1 MLYNFN
7 KFLLKLYSTGNY
19 IDTVFRSSLVVPHRF
34 VYYNYCLYFR
44 AMFIKQIKKKNK
56 NSDKEYIYYRLI
68 HGYKIGNK
76 TRHQNILNLGRLE
89 EVDKAHH
96 KALADRIEELVTGN
110 SSTLFPDM
118 QTSTNIEAPAQEFSK
133 KIITEKLFIAPALDK
148 KNISKEISSNYHE
161 VDLDTIEQI
170 ESRSIGAEW
179 LIKQAMEQLDIKK
192 ILSGTGMSEEETSI
206 AQMLL
211 TAKAIHPSS
220 ELESERW
227 LHESSAAKELYNTSG
242 KVSRYKLYKAATQM
256 YDHRTAIDN
265 QIYNNVSNLFSNK
278 SKIVIYDLTNMYFEG
293 QMLGSKK
300 ADFGRSKQKKS
311 GNKLI
316 GLALSIDSLGFVRYS
331 KFYKGNVS
339 EPATFE
345 AMLSDVVSAMDIKS
359 EKPVIVM
366 DAGIATEENLEI
378 IKSEKY
384 GYDYV
389 CVSRTIPKQYD
400 KLTDKA
406 TAVSDNRGHKI
417 ELTKVFVQGKDDC
430 FLHVKSSRKKKKEES
445 IDKKL
450 TGRLEAQLQDI
461 KDKLSKPRA
470 LKKTEKV
477 HEKVGKIKAKL
488 SKVGWLYDIKYTENK
503 EEGIITDITW
513 KRVKE
518 REKPKGE
525 YFLRYTKTA
534 VKENDIWQIYNLT
547 REVEAVFR
555 CLKTD
560 LDIRPIYHQVDE
572 FIEPHIWLGIMAY
585 QIVNYIRKILNDGNI
600 NYSWTT
606 IVRKMESMQSS
617 IVSVNN
623 NRNEKIYIKLCTR
636 PTANQIKIFNAL
648 DFKHRPFVRKTKVVP
663 QL

>member
-19 IDTVFRSSLVVPHRF
+19 IDTVFRSSSVVPHRF

-76 TRHQNILNLGRLE
+76 TRHQNILNLGKLE

-110 SSTLFPDM
+110 SSTLFSDM
-118 QTSTNIEAPAQEFSK
+118 QTSTNIEALAQEFSK

-179 LIKQAMEQLDIKK
+179 LIKQAMEQLGIKK

-256 YDHRTAIDN
+256 YDHRTTIDN

-417 ELTKVFVQGKDDC
+417 ELTKVFVQEKDDC
-430 FLHVKSSRKKKKEES
+430 FLHVKSSQKKKKEES

-461 KDKLSKPRA
+461 K
-470 LKKTEKV
+470 
-477 HEKVGKIKAKL
+477 
-488 SKVGWLYDIKYTENK
+488 YTENK

-518 REKPKGE
+518 RWKP
-525 YFLRYTKTA
+525 
-534 VKENDIWQIYNLT
+534 
-547 REVEAVFR
+547 
-555 CLKTD
+555 CLD
-560 LDIRPIYHQVDE
+560 V
-572 FIEPHIWLGIMAY
+572 
-585 QIVNYIRKILNDGNI
+585 
-600 NYSWTT
+600 
-606 IVRKMESMQSS
+606 
-617 IVSVNN
+617 
-623 NRNEKIYIKLCTR
+623 
-636 PTANQIKIFNAL
+636 
-648 DFKHRPFVRKTKVVP
+648 
-663 QL
+663 

>member
-1 MLYNFN
+1 MY
-7 KFLLKLYSTGNY
+7 
-19 IDTVFRSSLVVPHRF
+19 
-34 VYYNYCLYFR
+34 
-44 AMFIKQIKKKNK
+44 IKQIKKRNK
-56 NSDKEYIYYRLI
+56 NSHKEYIYYRLI

-76 TRHQNILNLGRLE
+76 TRHQNILNLGKLE
-89 EVDKAHH
+89 GVEKSHH
-96 KALADRIEELVTGN
+96 KALADRIEELITGN
-110 SSTLFPDM
+110 SAVLFSDI
-118 QTSTNIEAPAQEFSK
+118 QLGTRIEELAQEFSK
-133 KIITEKLFIAPALDK
+133 KIIAEKLFITTAPDK
-148 KNISKEISSNYHE
+148 KKISKEISRNYQE
-161 VDLDTIEQI
+161 VDLGTIEQI
-170 ESRSIGAEW
+170 ESLNIGAEW
-179 LIKQAMEQLDIKK
+179 LMKQAMEKFGIENSLT
-192 ILSGTGMSEEETSI
+192 GTGMGKEEASV

-220 ELESERW
+220 ELGTERW
-227 LHESSAAKELYNTSG
+227 LDESSATKELYNTSE

-256 YDHRTAIDN
+256 YGHRTDIDN
-265 QIYNNVSNLFSNK
+265 QLYNNVSNLFSSR

-300 ADFGRSKQKKS
+300 ANFGRSKQKQTGS
-311 GNKLI
+311 KLI

-331 KFYKGNVS
+331 KFHKGNVS
-339 EPATFE
+339 EPSTFE
-345 AMLSDVVSAMDIKS
+345 TMLGDVVSTMNIKD
-359 EKPVIVM
+359 EKPLIVM
-366 DAGIATEENLEI
+366 DAGIATEENLET
-378 IKSEKY
+378 IKSDKY

-406 TAVSDNRGHKI
+406 TAITDNRGHKI
-417 ELTKVFVQGKDDC
+417 ELTKVSVEAKDDC
-430 FLHVKSSRKKKKEES
+430 FLHIKSSQKNKKEES

-450 TGRLEAQLQDI
+450 TKRLEAQLQEI
-461 KDKLSKPRA
+461 KDKLPKPRA

-488 SKVGWLYDIKYTENK
+488 SRVGWLYNIKYTENK
-503 EEGIITDITW
+503 EKGIVTDISW
-513 KRVKE
+513 ERIKE

-534 VKENDIWQIYNLT
+534 VSENDIWQVYNLT

-560 LDIRPIYHQVDE
+560 LDIRPIYHQIDE
-572 FIEPHIWLGIMAY
+572 FIEPHIWLGIIAY
-585 QIVNYIRKILNDGNI
+585 QIVNYIRSVLNESNI

-606 IVRKMESMQSS
+606 IVQKMESMQSS

-623 NRNEKIYIKLCTR
+623 NNNEKIYIKLCTR
-636 PTANQIKIFNAL
+636 PTADQIKIFNAL
-648 DFKHRPFVRKTKVVP
+648 NFKHRPFVRKTKVVP

>member
-1 MLYNFN
+1 
-7 KFLLKLYSTGNY
+7 
-19 IDTVFRSSLVVPHRF
+19 
-34 VYYNYCLYFR
+34 
-44 AMFIKQIKKKNK
+44 MFIKQIKKKNK

-89 EVDKAHH
+89 GIDQSHY

-110 SSTLFPDM
+110 STTLFSDL
-118 QTSTNIEAPAQEFSK
+118 QANNIIEDFAQEFSR
-133 KIITEKLFIAPALDK
+133 KIITEKLFITTDPSK
-148 KNISKEISSNYHE
+148 KRISKEISRNYQE

-170 ESRSIGAEW
+170 ESRNIGGEW
-179 LIKQAMEQLDIKK
+179 LVKQAMDKLGIEK
-192 ILSGTGMSEEETSI
+192 ILSDTGMSKEQTSI

-211 TAKAIHPSS
+211 TAKATHPSS
-220 ELESERW
+220 ELETERW
-227 LHESSAAKELYNTSG
+227 LHENSSTKELYNINE

-256 YDHRTAIDN
+256 YNNKTDIDN
-265 QIYNNVSNLFSNK
+265 QLYNSVSSIFSNK

-300 ADFGRSKQKKS
+300 SHFGRSKQKQTGS
-311 GNKLI
+311 KLI

-331 KFYKGNVS
+331 RFYKGNIS
-339 EPATFE
+339 EPGTFE
-345 AMLSDVVSAMDIKS
+345 AMLSDVVRAMEIKE

-378 IKSEKY
+378 IKSDKY

-389 CVSRTIPKQYD
+389 CVSRTIPKQYE

-406 TAVSDNRGHKI
+406 TAISDNRGHKI
-417 ELTKVFVQGKDDC
+417 ELTKISVDGKDDC
-430 FLHVKSSRKKKKEES
+430 FLHIKSSQKKKKEES

-450 TGRLEAQLQDI
+450 TGRLEAQLQEI
-461 KDKLSKPRA
+461 KDKLPKPRA

-488 SKVGWLYDIKYTENK
+488 SRVGWLYDIKYTEDK
-503 EEGIITDITW
+503 EKGIVTDITW
-513 KRVKE
+513 KRIKE

-525 YFLRYTKTA
+525 YFLRYTQAT
-534 VKENDIWQIYNLT
+534 VSENDIWQVYNLT
-547 REVEAVFR
+547 RSVEAVFR

-560 LDIRPIYHQVDE
+560 LDIRPIYHQIDE
-572 FIEPHIWLGIMAY
+572 FIEPHIWLGIIAY
-585 QIVNYIRKILNDGNI
+585 QVVNYIKTALKNHNI
-600 NYSWTT
+600 TYSWTT
-606 IVRKMESMQSS
+606 IVEKMESMQSS

-623 NRNEKIYIKLCTR
+623 NHNAKIYVKLCTR
-636 PTANQIKIFNAL
+636 PTADQAAIFDAL
-648 DFKHRPFVRKTKVVP
+648 NFKHRPFVRKTKVVP